1 MQIDYDRQADA
12 LYIYLQ
18 PNKYVTK
25 SKEVGEGLVLDLDK
39 NGKAI
44 GLEILDVSKKYK
56 KTDISKFS
64 IKDLITSRSLS
75 RV

>member
-1 MQIDYDRQADA
+1 MQIEYDPQADA

-25 SKEVGEGLVLDLDK
+25 SKEVEEGLILDLDK
-39 NGKAI
+39 SGKAV
-44 GLEILDVSKKYK
+44 GLEVLDVSKKYK
-56 KTDISKFS
+56 RTNISNYK